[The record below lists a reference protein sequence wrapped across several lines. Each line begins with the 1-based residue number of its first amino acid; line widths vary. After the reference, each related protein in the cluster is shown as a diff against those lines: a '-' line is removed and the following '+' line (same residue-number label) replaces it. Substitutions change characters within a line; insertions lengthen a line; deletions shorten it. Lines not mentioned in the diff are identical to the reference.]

1 MLPGLLDS
9 LNHNLSRRNGDVQ
22 LFEIGRVFSQQNG
35 VAREGWRVAI
45 ALTGAR
51 DPRFWS
57 GADRD
62 AKADVYDLKGLVEE
76 LIERS
81 ISTTVVTA
89 LGGELGLSRGQTKAA
104 GQAAIWEALAPATK
118 RTTTQ
123 SLRVKKAKVAK

>member
-1 MLPGLLDS
+1 M
-9 LNHNLSRRNGDVQ
+9 RNPFYSIYRDFRAC
-22 LFEIGRVFSQQNG
+22 FE
-35 VAREGWRVAI
+35 
-45 ALTGAR
+45 R
-51 DPRFWS
+51 DPAARTPF
-57 GADRD
+57 GALEVIRAALPILRAMVGDR
-62 AKADVYDLKGLVEE
+62 VEE

-81 ISTTVVTA
+81 ISTTAVTA